1 MRGLHTV
8 SKAWLITI
16 GMVLVIFLGVLDT
29 LTGQEISFS
38 AFYMLP
44 IYLVTWYVGRW
55 PGFVA
60 SLVSALTWLSADYAS
75 GHIASHSL
83 IPFWNMLVRLTFFL
97 VMTFLLSELQK
108 NEQKRRSLERIFF
121 HDILNLVGSVRGFA
135 ELLRSTQV
143 PSPQEIYDLIYD
155 AADKSLEG
163 IEAQRVLT
171 NAENN
176 LINLEPTEL
185 NSRILITL
193 LVNMY
198 RHHEVARAKTIK
210 ISDDTE
216 LMLFVSDQSLLS
228 RVLGNMLKNAL
239 ESTPID
245 GQVTIGC
252 RQENRSVCFWV
263 HNPTLIPEQIKKQI
277 FKKRVSSKAG
287 DRGLGTYSMKILT
300 ECLQGHISF
309 VSDPSQGTIFK
320 ACYPLK
326 PFDGKSFYAI
336 NPNDS

>member
-1 MRGLHTV
+1 MRWLRTV
-8 SKAWLITI
+8 PKAWLITI
-16 GMVLVIFLGVLDT
+16 GLLLVIFLGVLDT
-29 LTGQEISFS
+29 LTGQEVSFS

-44 IYLVTWYVGRW
+44 IYLVTWYAGRW
-55 PGFVA
+55 PGIVISLFSA
-60 SLVSALTWLSADYAS
+60 STWLTADFAS
-75 GHIASHSL
+75 GHVASHSL

-97 VMTFLLSELQK
+97 VMTYLLSELQK

-121 HDILNLVGSVRGFA
+121 HDILNLVGSLRGFA
-135 ELLRSTQV
+135 ELLRSSQV

-176 LINLEPTEL
+176 SINLEQNEL

-198 RHHEVARAKTIK
+198 RHHEIARAKTIK

-216 LMLFVSDQSLLS
+216 LILFVSDQSLLS
-228 RVLGNMLKNAL
+228 RVLSNMLKNAL

-245 GQVTIGC
+245 GHVTIGC
-252 RQENRSVCFWV
+252 RLENRRVCFWV
-263 HNPTLIPEQIKKQI
+263 HNPAVIPEHIKKQI

-287 DRGLGTYSMKILT
+287 DRGLGTYSMKTLT
-300 ECLQGHISF
+300 DCLQGHISF
-309 VSDPSQGTIFK
+309 ISNPSQGTIFK
-320 ACYPLK
+320 ACYPIK
-326 PFDGKSFYAI
+326 PPESHLPAPG
-336 NPNDS
+336 NPHNS